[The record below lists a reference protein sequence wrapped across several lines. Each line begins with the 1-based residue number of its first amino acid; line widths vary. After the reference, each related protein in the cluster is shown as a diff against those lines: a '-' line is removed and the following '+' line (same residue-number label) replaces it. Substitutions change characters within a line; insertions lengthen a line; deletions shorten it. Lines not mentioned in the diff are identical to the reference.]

1 MSILKFKNAD
11 GTWNGIAAFKGEN
24 GKDGVVQ
31 YKAGDGIKIE
41 NDTITAEVTKQYVD
55 KSIAELTDMGFTP
68 EVVGSLPTENIKT
81 NIIYMLPAQTSE
93 AENIYEEWMY
103 INNKWE
109 MIGSTSVDLTN
120 YYTKNEANAKLD
132 TKQNK
137 LTPGENITIDEN
149 NVISASGG
157 SNITSFYT
165 CDATGFNGS
174 SPENIHDANSLENA
188 RKIIQDAYEKGYKKI
203 GVLFNGDS
211 SAYSF
216 GATDTSKQYNNY
228 TFYTYRISNGLSAL
242 VDFGQ
247 TVIGGRWENNVF
259 TCTKIANRWR
269 GSGSLV
275 TSSEVLTK
283 TNTTGFTPTGDYHPA
298 TKKYVDDSKVTKSG
312 VLEYLEEENIYIL
325 TLDNNINNGAS
336 DISNGLNG
344 TNNEEICGYFA
355 EILNKVFPKKSG
367 TLILNIINTGYSS
380 NFLNNG
386 VFRWDYGSRKFYT
399 IGIDSFGC
407 RINYLD
413 ITFNSNTDGTY
424 NVTRVK
430 LAYNPIKSQ
439 YTPTDNDHVVN
450 KKYVDDA
457 VSNIGASGG
466 SAKGYYYAEAPM
478 GALGIGN
485 EYNESNTLPETCH
498 QVFKDFIDTINS
510 NNVRE
515 PKLIVANTVDET
527 TDVNGNPITNPMPRY
542 IELSN
547 LHKDTTAEVGKSHY
561 ILKGVCNT
569 PRGAKNANGDDIDF
583 IATVD
588 IVGVDSDTGFTVENV
603 FVYLGVYTMPSAS
616 SGATNYLGYIEDYT
630 SNNRLD
636 ITNLEKGTYSLGI
649 KDRIESQTLYLKV
662 SHNGQEQTLDTKLQ
676 IEATVISNMIYFD
689 VRHPIKDISG
699 YDEAIRIS
707 FSYLNSITSEI
718 VNTGY
723 GISYN
728 NTSGILSNSARYN
741 TKISAVTTDKEQVI
755 SGKKTFNVLPES
767 SVEPTNGNQFVNK
780 KYVDDAVAGAS
791 GGITSETDPTVP
803 AWAKQPNKP
812 TYTASEVGALP
823 ASTVIPTVPTKL
835 SELTDDLGTSPT
847 HSHSQYLTAHQ
858 DISNLATK
866 EELNNIAGV
875 VDLSSSITLDTASSP
890 INSET
895 SLVKFTRIGNQ
906 FILIGNIN
914 FTEAVSGTKF
924 ILTIP
929 SEYLPSSLVIPIIAQ
944 DSSGNI
950 ISTTIDSNMG
960 YLMSTFSTESSQ
972 INLSATWT
980 I

>member
-31 YKAGDGIKIE
+31 YKAGNGIKIE

-55 KSIAELTDMGFTP
+55 KSLAELTDMGFTP
-68 EVVGSLPTENIKT
+68 EVVESLPTENIKT
-81 NIIYMLPAQTSE
+81 NIIYMLPAERSE
-93 AENIYEEWMY
+93 EENIYKEWMY

-109 MIGSTSVDLTN
+109 MVGSTSVDLSN
-120 YYTKNEANAKLD
+120 YYTKDEANAKLD

-149 NVISASGG
+149 NVISASAGVPTFDIYVDKDTRYMNG
-157 SNITSFYT
+157 VNITL
-165 CDATGFNGS
+165 GV
-174 SPENIHDANSLENA
+174 NSEVTQNLQTFIDNLSTTDS
-188 RKIIQDAYEKGYKKI
+188 IIRVCFKGYNVVDGALVYCISSSQPNTNMQEYLQSHSSITYVSSMMDNYTTVDNKGLSFKIYVTLTLDNTTKKI
-203 GVLFNGDS
+203 
-211 SAYSF
+211 
-216 GATDTSKQYNNY
+216 
-228 TFYTYRISNGLSAL
+228 TFVSINTYRSKYLPI
-242 VDFGQ
+242 
-247 TVIGGRWENNVF
+247 
-259 TCTKIANRWR
+259 
-269 GSGSLV
+269 
-275 TSSEVLTK
+275 
-283 TNTTGFTPTGDYHPA
+283 TNTNNNDVINFTPTKDYHPA
-298 TKKYVDDSKVTKSG
+298 TKKYVDD
-312 VLEYLEEENIYIL
+312 
-325 TLDNNINNGAS
+325 
-336 DISNGLNG
+336 
-344 TNNEEICGYFA
+344 
-355 EILNKVFPKKSG
+355 
-367 TLILNIINTGYSS
+367 
-380 NFLNNG
+380 
-386 VFRWDYGSRKFYT
+386 
-399 IGIDSFGC
+399 
-407 RINYLD
+407 
-413 ITFNSNTDGTY
+413 
-424 NVTRVK
+424 
-430 LAYNPIKSQ
+430 
-439 YTPTDNDHVVN
+439 
-450 KKYVDDA
+450 A
-457 VSNIGASGG
+457 VSNIHIPEAST
-466 SAKGYYYAEAPM
+466 KGYYYVEAPM

-527 TDVNGNPITNPMPRY
+527 TDINGNPITNPMPRY

-547 LHKDTTAEVGKSHY
+547 LHKDTTAEEGKSHY

-588 IVGVDSDTGFTVENV
+588 IVGVDSNTGFTVENA

-616 SGATNYLGYIEDYT
+616 SGKTNYLGYIEDYT

-676 IEATVISNMIYFD
+676 IEATVVSNMIYFD

-707 FSYLNSITSEI
+707 FSYLNSITGEI
-718 VNTGY
+718 VDTKY

-741 TKISAVTTDKEQVI
+741 TKILATTTDTEQTI
-755 SGKKTFNVLPES
+755 KGKKTFNVLPES
-767 SVEPTNGNQFVNK
+767 SVEPTNNNQFVNK
-780 KYVDDAVAGAS
+780 KYVDDAVAGSS
-791 GGITSETDPTVP
+791 GGITSETDPIFSASEAAKITASDTANWNSKLDSTQVNDILNTKSYLTSETDPTVP

-875 VDLSSSITLDTASSP
+875 VDLSSSITLDTNSSP

-944 DSSGNI
+944 DSSANI